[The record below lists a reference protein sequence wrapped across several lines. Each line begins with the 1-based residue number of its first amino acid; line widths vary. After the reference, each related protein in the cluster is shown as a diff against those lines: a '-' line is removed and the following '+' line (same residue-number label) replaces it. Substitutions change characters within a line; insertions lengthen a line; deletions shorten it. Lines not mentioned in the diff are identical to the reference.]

1 MSNIWRDL
9 FISLLIII
17 FIVLV
22 IFIASYNKLSIN
34 KIIPQ
39 SEDYQMPET
48 MQKDMKEDKLE
59 EAKEIVTTYYLDSS
73 DLRKFEKTKEY
84 KKGKANP
91 FAEVSVDPSN
101 TVSGGSN
108 KTSSGSSSGSGYYK
122 DTGTK

>member
-1 MSNIWRDL
+1 MRNIWRDL
-9 FISLLIII
+9 FISLLIVTFIILII
-17 FIVLV
+17 FIV
-22 IFIASYNKLSIN
+22 SYNKLSIN

-39 SEDYQMPET
+39 SEDYQMPEK
-48 MQKDMKEDKLE
+48 MQNDMKEDRLE

-73 DLRKFEKTKEY
+73 DLKKFEKTQEY

-91 FAEVSVDPSN
+91 FAETSEDPAN

-108 KTSSGSSSGSGYYK
+108 KTGTGSGSGSGYYK